1 MTSKTQKIAEELHAA
16 LRLYAA
22 KTGRTLQSVT
32 EEIITDGL
40 RNRGEEVNETTEKQS
55 RIREGDSNNEGA
67 KRRQ

>member
-1 MTSKTQKIAEELHAA
+1 MTSKTQKIAGELHAA

-40 RNRGEEVNETTEKQS
+40 QNRGEEINELTAKQS
-55 RIREGDSNNEGA
+55 RIREGDSNNEDA
-67 KRRQ
+67 RRRQ

>member
-40 RNRGEEVNETTEKQS
+40 RNRGEEVNETTAKQN